1 MSRIGKLPIKIP
13 TNVDVTNGNSIVEVK
28 GKFGT
33 LEQTIPEIIEVEQT
47 DGTLI
52 VSVKK
57 DTRTNKALHG
67 LYRTLINNMIIGV
80 SEQFLITLM
89 LQGVGY
95 RANVQG
101 NTLVLNLGFS
111 HPVNIDIPNGITVE
125 VIQNTTINIKACD
138 KEQLGLFAAK
148 VRSWRP
154 PEPYKGKGILY
165 KGEQILRKAGK
176 SEVCLER
183 HIAFIRLETTFRSIC
198 LKNIS
203 APPGLEP
210 AHPPAPNKT

>member
-13 TNVDVTNGNSIVEVK
+13 TTVDVTNNNSLIEVK

-33 LEQTIPEIIEVEQT
+33 LERIIPEMIDVEQK

-52 VSVKK
+52 VGLKK
-57 DTRTNKALHG
+57 EGKANKALHG
-67 LYRTLINNMIIGV
+67 LYRTLINNMILGV
-80 SEQFLITLM
+80 SEQFLITLI

-101 NTLVLNLGFS
+101 KTLVLNLGFS
-111 HPVNIDIPNGITVE
+111 HPVNIDIPDGVTVE
-125 VIQNTTINIKACD
+125 VVQNTTINIKACD

-165 KGEQILRKAGK
+165 QGEQILRKAGK
-176 SEVCLER
+176 SG
-183 HIAFIRLETTFRSIC
+183 
-198 LKNIS
+198 K
-203 APPGLEP
+203 
-210 AHPPAPNKT
+210 K